1 MSDLSY
7 DIPEDIQAKNQAL
20 AAAHQDEHLPVAQSL
35 ATLANPTSSG
45 QDRVK
50 ASNVVKNFTGSDD
63 TRPADLLKAVS
74 NFNVGDI
81 YKALTGGSDQYVPA
95 WDSNGKQY
103 FKVYNQ
109 RTTTLNP
116 QGELRRIEDMN
127 GKPLST
133 EEIQSTGPVTSL
145 AEVPMHDRGFFQAN
159 QITAK
164 DAATAQAKNWNN
176 LLDKAA
182 TGVLAVPDIKAITAD
197 NREILKRLQPFS
209 VNPKTR
215 TLLAGVND
223 LRTGNAQEFSQQ
235 LDRLNEFRKGNGS
248 KQDWEDFSKQSGGL
262 TLGLNYSEGK
272 GLTNSKGQTAS
283 DEEINRNAGSARAA
297 SSSTNAISARKAD
310 LMAKAQLEAFGN
322 DLNAFNDF
330 QRLINNE
337 EQKAN
342 LINSIESKGGIG
354 IAKPNIPLQHGDSF
368 SLARTKNEMDDAY
381 ADLLSHYSKTILGSQ
396 KSLNGRTPGIGEIE
410 TAIADNPIVR
420 QRKQDLYKNISQI
433 EQESK
438 PVNAQIGAQ
447 PVNPS
452 LLSTPTLSATNPT
465 ANSRPSA
472 VMPNL
477 GPATTPAAVPV
488 RATVPTA
495 APVGK
500 PKKSLAEIGKRFE
513 VK

>member
-1 MSDLSY
+1 MS
-7 DIPEDIQAKNQAL
+7 
-20 AAAHQDEHLPVAQSL
+20 
-35 ATLANPTSSG
+35 
-45 QDRVK
+45 
-50 ASNVVKNFTGSDD
+50 
-63 TRPADLLKAVS
+63 
-74 NFNVGDI
+74 
-81 YKALTGGSDQYVPA
+81 
-95 WDSNGKQY
+95 
-103 FKVYNQ
+103 
-109 RTTTLNP
+109 
-116 QGELRRIEDMN
+116 

-182 TGVLAVPDIKAITAD
+182 TGVLAVPDIKAITSD

-297 SSSTNAISARKAD
+297 SSSTNAISARKSD
-310 LMAKAQLEAFGN
+310 LMAKAQLESFGN

-354 IAKPNIPLQHGDSF
+354 IAKPNI
-368 SLARTKNEMDDAY
+368 
-381 ADLLSHYSKTILGSQ
+381 SK
-396 KSLNGRTPGIGEIE
+396 
-410 TAIADNPIVR
+410 
-420 QRKQDLYKNISQI
+420 
-433 EQESK
+433 
-438 PVNAQIGAQ
+438 
-447 PVNPS
+447 
-452 LLSTPTLSATNPT
+452 
-465 ANSRPSA
+465 
-472 VMPNL
+472 
-477 GPATTPAAVPV
+477 
-488 RATVPTA
+488 
-495 APVGK
+495 
-500 PKKSLAEIGKRFE
+500 
-513 VK
+513 